1 MSYAPPIDDMR
12 FTLEAV
18 AGIDRLRAI
27 GTEAV
32 DAETIGQILDE
43 AGKLA
48 RDRIAPLNATGDRV
62 GSRLDNGVVRTPP
75 GWQDAYRAF
84 VDG

>member
-12 FTLEAV
+12 FALEAV
-18 AGIDRLRAI
+18 AGIDRLREI
-27 GTEAV
+27 GTESV

-48 RDRIAPLNATGDRV
+48 RDRI
-62 GSRLDNGVVRTPP
+62 PP
-75 GWQDAYRAF
+75 GAKAALGGQPATSAIRRLVGA
-84 VDG
+84 VDDLAAGR